1 MLLAWQ
7 LAAVASIVVT
17 IVVSGSFFRLRGLVD
32 EDEDEDVD
40 DDDEEEAEKAEE
52 ADKVEPLKRWW

>member
-1 MLLAWQ
+1 M
-7 LAAVASIVVT
+7 VT